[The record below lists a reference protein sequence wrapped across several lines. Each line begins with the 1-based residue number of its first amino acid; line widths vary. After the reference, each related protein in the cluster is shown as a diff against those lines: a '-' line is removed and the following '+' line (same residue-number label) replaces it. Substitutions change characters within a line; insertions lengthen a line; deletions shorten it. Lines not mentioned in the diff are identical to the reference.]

1 MKKIIC
7 GIIAITILIT
17 GIVCMPTISA
27 ATKTKEETNATL
39 RAYTDDTLI
48 GDIDNDGEITIDDA
62 TVGQQMI
69 AQFLEFPVQRVKSI
83 SNITRPDQEIV
94 IRVFDANCNGMID
107 IRDVTEIQ
115 QYLAEIQQGIY
126 VTEKIYKKTVR
137 QRYGSLPQYQG
148 ENVQDT
154 TTPNTEPTTIAET
167 EPTTTTPTQPV
178 ATEPTTIAPTEPT
191 TVHVPV
197 IQTTMKETVVENAYT
212 FKAGGEWVQHVFC
225 KTCHKDL
232 TIMYKEYCEEHPDYV
247 SGLTGW
253 AQMKHQHSEWMY
265 SPITGKLIRVLVTCD
280 GTIWHKDFGRP
291 ASSAEAKEKVG
302 AVQEMVYI
310 GGQEYTYPAII
321 KRTYTQTTDGVVTK
335 VWAEQTAYPG
345 LDEIVNGTYVET
357 FVPVDP

>member
-94 IRVFDANCNGMID
+94 IRVFDANCNDTID

-126 VTEKIYKKTVR
+126 VTEKIYKKTVG

-154 TTPNTEPTTIAET
+154 TAPNTEPTTT
-167 EPTTTTPTQPV
+167 VPTQPV

-212 FKAGGEWVQHVFC
+212 FHAGGEWVQHVFC

-232 TIMYKEYCEEHPDYV
+232 TIMYKEYCEEHPV
-247 SGLTGW
+247 GSPSGYGDLTSW
-253 AQMKHQHSEWMY
+253 FQRKHIHGEWVY
-265 SPITGKLIRVLVTCD
+265 SPINGKLIRATIDCQ
-280 GTIWHKDFGRP
+280 GTIWHKDFGKPLNDENGRCY
-291 ASSAEAKEKVG
+291 VG
-302 AVQEMVYI
+302 AVQEMTYI

-321 KRTYTQTTDGVVTK
+321 KRTYTETTDGVVTRQ
-335 VWAEQTAYPG
+335 WAEQTAYPG
-345 LDEIVNGTYVET
+345 LDEIINGTYTEQWVS
-357 FVPVDP
+357 VDP

>member
-83 SNITRPDQEIV
+83 SNITRPDQEII

-126 VTEKIYKKTVR
+126 VTEKIYKKTVG

-154 TTPNTEPTTIAET
+154 TAPNTEPTTTA
-167 EPTTTTPTQPV
+167 PTQPV

-191 TVHVPV
+191 TVHIPV
-197 IQTTMKETVVENAYT
+197 VTVTKVETIVDAAYT
-212 FKAGGEWVQHVFC
+212 FHAGGKWEQHAFC
-225 KTCHKDL
+225 CCCHQDL
-232 TIMYKEYCEEHPDYV
+232 TIMYRKYIEENPKGT
-247 SGLTGW
+247 SGYFGDLTSW
-253 AQMKHQHSEWMY
+253 AQTKHQHSEWMY
-265 SPITGKLIRVLVTCD
+265 SPVTGKLIKVLVTCD
-280 GTIWHKDFGRP
+280 GTIWHKDFGRSTNSP
-291 ASSAEAKEKVG
+291 EAKEKIG
-302 AVQEMVYI
+302 AKLEPIYI
-310 GGQEYTYPAII
+310 GGQEYTYPAMRKI
-321 KRTYTQTTDGVVTK
+321 TYTETTDGVVTK
-335 VWAEQTAYPG
+335 QWAEQTAYPG
-345 LDEIVNGTYVET
+345 LDEIINGTYTEQWVS
-357 FVPVDP
+357 VDP

>member
-94 IRVFDANCNGMID
+94 IRVFDANCNDTID

-126 VTEKIYKKTVR
+126 VTEKIYKKTVG

-154 TTPNTEPTTIAET
+154 TAPNTEPTTT
-167 EPTTTTPTQPV
+167 VPTQPV

-197 IQTTMKETVVENAYT
+197 IQTTMKETIVENAYT

-232 TIMYKEYCEEHPDYV
+232 TIMYDKYCEEHPETKND
-247 SGLTGW
+247 GLTYW
-253 AQMKHQHSEWMY
+253 FQTKHIHGEWVY
-265 SPITGKLIRVLVTCD
+265 SPINGKLIRATIDCQ
-280 GTIWHKDFGRP
+280 GTIWHKDFGKPLNDENGRCY
-291 ASSAEAKEKVG
+291 VG

-321 KRTYTQTTDGVVTK
+321 KRTYTQTTDGLVTK

-345 LDEIVNGTYVET
+345 LDEIINGTYTEQWVS
-357 FVPVDP
+357 VDP